1 MSEELAFAG
10 KRIAD
15 RFELTAPTPYSFGA
29 EHTATWFA
37 NDTVLSRQVRA
48 IAVDIH
54 HPHREAVIDAARR
67 SSLIDD
73 THTIA
78 VVSVVD
84 NATDAVILTEL
95 PLGTPLSAYLNGDPL
110 DPQLVSSIMGQLA
123 STIHNASQRGVR
135 HLQLA
140 ANKIYLTDSGDI
152 LIDGLGVSAAL
163 AGVDTNR
170 LSAELDRD
178 EARGLV
184 VMLAALLHGQD
195 FPSDPSTHDSL
206 IASARD
212 IPELPQELADLF
224 AKENSDKPIRAAGD
238 FMRMIMPWEEIDF
251 SKLPTPRSSDDPALP
266 QLADDS
272 ELSDNELT
280 DTSIFAAQFAE
291 DNDLV
296 EQPQLSS
303 QPVWPTLARPVQAPT
318 PEQPPVSD
326 PVDAAWPVESTD
338 AESTDTAATATDI
351 EPVKDS
357 LVSESTAEEPATAML
372 AAGESTSVEPTSAE
386 QEGVEPPA
394 ESQSAEQKLS
404 EQKSAESSSEKPEF
418 IKALSQKTSALPKL
432 AWPKL
437 PETTESQASALFE
450 NSTPVEVP
458 ERTSILESLR
468 ETMAPSSYAYEQ
480 RKSDR
485 NAASRTTLDADAKA
499 SAGVAAASSS
509 LGSSPN
515 SSTKGSAAS
524 SSSAPTTS
532 EKRDGAGV
540 VLDKKFN
547 APKAVFI
554 IFGILAAI
562 GLIFAFSQLF
572 KPLDPVSV
580 TKPDS
585 EKQTSQKDSSKD
597 GNSGDSSEKDSANK
611 DAEATAVA
619 PKIVKV
625 TTVAQNPSF
634 LADQD
639 DSTKRLVSTTNLAF
653 DGNPATAWQ
662 SWWFKNAATYN
673 KNKLGLHIELEKET
687 AVSEINLNIAGEGG
701 DVRWIKATA
710 ANPTQGDAVANS
722 AMNAQTT
729 LKASAPVT
737 TKELVIWFDALPV
750 DKEGKLRVVVNEISI
765 K

>member
-29 EHTATWFA
+29 ESTATWFA

-48 IAVDIH
+48 IVVDIH

-84 NATDAVILTEL
+84 NATDAVILTEI
-95 PLGTPLSAYLNGDPL
+95 PLGTPLSAFLNDKPL
-110 DPQLVSSIMGQLA
+110 HPQAVTAIMGQLA

-152 LIDGLGVSAAL
+152 LVDGLGVNAAL

-195 FPSDPSTHDSL
+195 FPTDPSTHDSL

-212 IPELPQELADLF
+212 IPELPQELVDLF

-251 SKLPTPRSSDDPALP
+251 SMLPTPRNSDGDGSPVEAP
-266 QLADDS
+266 ND
-272 ELSDNELT
+272 ELT
-280 DTSIFAAQFAE
+280 DTSVFAAQFAQE
-291 DNDLV
+291 NDLV
-296 EQPQLSS
+296 EESQLSS
-303 QPVWPTLARPVQAPT
+303 QPVWPTLV
-318 PEQPPVSD
+318 
-326 PVDAAWPVESTD
+326 AAN
-338 AESTDTAATATDI
+338 AESTHAKEVENDELEDTEGEPTQAHDAVSADPDTPADVTGESNI
-351 EPVKDS
+351 EPSPKAT
-357 LVSESTAEEPATAML
+357 LEPAPAGDDDEHDVNATTADV
-372 AAGESTSVEPTSAE
+372 TDNPPTE
-386 QEGVEPPA
+386 QITPVRA
-394 ESQSAEQKLS
+394 D
-404 EQKSAESSSEKPEF
+404 
-418 IKALSQKTSALPKL
+418 KTSALPRL

-437 PETTESQASALFE
+437 PETTESHTSDLFE
-450 NSTPVEVP
+450 NSTPVVIP

-468 ETMAPSSYAYEQ
+468 ETVVPSSYSREQ
-480 RKSDR
+480 QKSDR
-485 NAASRTTLDADAKA
+485 TSD
-499 SAGVAAASSS
+499 SSS
-509 LGSSPN
+509 KNQADTERVSSVQTGDK
-515 SSTKGSAAS
+515 SGFVDKSGKSTSTATSNESTGERNDVPSVVLNKKF
-524 SSSAPTTS
+524 SAP
-532 EKRDGAGV
+532 R
-540 VLDKKFN
+540 
-547 APKAVFI
+547 AVFI
-554 IFGILAAI
+554 IFGILAVI

-585 EKQTSQKDSSKD
+585 EKQSSQGNA
-597 GNSGDSSEKDSANK
+597 GNSNQSEDAAKK
-611 DAEATAVA
+611 DAEPTAVA
-619 PKIVKV
+619 PKITKITV
-625 TTVAQNPSF
+625 VAQNPSF

-653 DGNPATAWQ
+653 DGNSATAWQ
-662 SWWFKNAATYN
+662 SWWFKNASTYN
-673 KNKLGLHIELEKET
+673 KNKLGLHIELEKEA
-687 AVSEINLNIAGEGG
+687 AVSEIGLNIAGEGG
-701 DVRWIKATA
+701 NVRWIKATA
-710 ANPTQGDAVANS
+710 TNPAQGDAVANS
-722 AMNAQTT
+722 AMNAQTS

-737 TKELVIWFDALPV
+737 TKELVIWFDSLPV